1 MKLFKITKTLVILH
15 LFIALVALYS
25 CKQQKYDVEET
36 KASFH
41 ELEWIDLSYAFD
53 STTLYWPNNPD
64 GFQHRVDA
72 EGVTDLGYY
81 YSSYTILT
89 PEHGGTHLDAPIH
102 FYENGETVDELPL
115 AKLTGKAVVI
125 DVSEKALA
133 DRDYLIDS
141 VAVLAWE
148 AEHGKIPA
156 QTMVLFRT
164 GYGKFYPDR
173 EAYFGTAKTGT
184 EAIPELHFPGIQPE
198 TALWLAKSRHVK
210 AVGLDTP
217 SLDYGQSKDFA
228 AHQQLMENQIPGFE
242 NVANLDQ
249 LPATG
254 IYIVAL
260 PMKIKGGSGGPL
272 RIVATIIE

>member
-1 MKLFKITKTLVILH
+1 MKFFELLQVERKVLMIFIPFVLFGCAK
-15 LFIALVALYS
+15 
-25 CKQQKYDVEET
+25 EET
-36 KASFH
+36 VSTTTTN
-41 ELEWIDLSYAFD
+41 LEWIDLTYAFD
-53 STTLYWPNNPD
+53 SATLYWPNNPD

-102 FYENGETVDELPL
+102 FYEKGETVDELPL
-115 AKLTGKAVVI
+115 SKLTGEAVVI

-148 AEHGKIPA
+148 QEHGKIPA
-156 QTMVLFRT
+156 QTMVFFRT

-173 EAYFGTAKTGT
+173 EAYFGTAKLGT

-198 TALWLAKSRHVK
+198 TAIWLAKERQVK

-228 AHQQLMENQIPGFE
+228 AHQALMEYQIPGFE

-254 IYIVAL
+254 IYVVAL

-272 RIVATIIE
+272 RIIATIKE

>member
-1 MKLFKITKTLVILH
+1 MKLFKITKTLVILQ
-15 LFIALVALYS
+15 LFIALVALFS
-25 CKQQKYDVEET
+25 CKQQKSEVEAP
-36 KASFH
+36 KVSFH

-102 FYENGETVDELPL
+102 FYEKGETVDELPL
-115 AKLTGKAVVI
+115 AKLTGEAVVI
-125 DVSEKALA
+125 DVSAKALA

-141 VAVLAWE
+141 VAVLDWE
-148 AEHGKIPA
+148 AKHGKIPEQA
-156 QTMVLFRT
+156 MVLFHT

-173 EAYFGTAKTGT
+173 EAYFGTAKTGAD
-184 EAIPELHFPGIQPE
+184 AIPELHFPGIQPE
-198 TALWLAKSRHVK
+198 TAEWLAKSRNIK

-228 AHQQLMENQIPGFE
+228 AHQRLMENQIPGFE

-254 IYIVAL
+254 IYVVAL

-272 RIVATIIE
+272 RIVAAVME

>member
-1 MKLFKITKTLVILH
+1 MKLFEITKNIVILH
-15 LFIALVALYS
+15 LFIALIALFS
-25 CKQQKYDVEET
+25 CKQQKPEEVAP

-53 STTLYWPNNPD
+53 STTLYWPNNSD

-102 FYENGETVDELPL
+102 FYEKGETVDELPL
-115 AKLTGKAVVI
+115 SKLTGAAVMI
-125 DVSEKALA
+125 DVSTLALA

-141 VAVLAWE
+141 VAILDWE
-148 AEHGKIPA
+148 AEHGEIPEQA
-156 QTMVLFRT
+156 MVLFRT

-173 EAYFGTAKTGT
+173 EAYFGTARTGA

-198 TALWLAKSRHVK
+198 TAEWLAKSRNVK

-228 AHQQLMENQIPGFE
+228 AHQRLMENQIPGFE
-242 NVANLDQ
+242 NVANLDL
-249 LPATG
+249 LPPTG

-272 RIVATIIE
+272 RIIATVLE

>member
-1 MKLFKITKTLVILH
+1 MKFFKLIFLLKIMFGVLGFGLLISCASEKKEELDLVPSI
-15 LFIALVALYS
+15 S
-25 CKQQKYDVEET
+25 D
-36 KASFH
+36 
-41 ELEWIDLSYAFD
+41 LEWIDLSYSFD

-102 FYENGETVDELPL
+102 FYENGETVDQLPL
-115 AKLTGKAVVI
+115 SKLTGKAVMI
-125 DVSEKALA
+125 DVSSQALNN
-133 DRDYLIDS
+133 RDYLIDS
-141 VAVLAWE
+141 VAILSWE
-148 AEHGKIPA
+148 AEHGKIPE
-156 QTMVLFRT
+156 QSIVLFRT

-173 EAYFGTAKTGT
+173 EAYFGTAKVGV

-198 TALWLAKSRHVK
+198 TSIWLAMERQVK

-228 AHQQLMENQIPGFE
+228 AHQALMENQIPGFE
-242 NVANLDQ
+242 NVANLDL

-254 IYIVAL
+254 IYVIAL
-260 PMKIKGGSGGPL
+260 PMKIKDGSGGPL
-272 RIVATIIE
+272 RIIAAVLE

>member
-1 MKLFKITKTLVILH
+1 MKFFNLTFLQRIMLGVLGVGFLISCTTEEKIKVESTLSI
-15 LFIALVALYS
+15 
-25 CKQQKYDVEET
+25 T
-36 KASFH
+36 
-41 ELEWIDLSYAFD
+41 ELEWIDLSYPFD

-102 FYENGETVDELPL
+102 FYESGETLDQLPL
-115 AKLTGKAVVI
+115 SKLTGKAVVI
-125 DVSEKALA
+125 DVSSQALEN
-133 DRDYLIDS
+133 RDYLIDS
-141 VAVLAWE
+141 TAILNWE

-156 QTMVLFRT
+156 KAMVLFRT

-173 EAYFGTAKTGT
+173 EGYFGTAKTGN

-198 TALWLAKSRHVK
+198 TALWLAKSRNIK

-228 AHQQLMENQIPGFE
+228 AHQALMENQIPGFE

-254 IYIVAL
+254 IYVVAL

-272 RIVATIIE
+272 RIIAAVIE

>member
-1 MKLFKITKTLVILH
+1 MGFFEFVQVGRKVSVILI
-15 LFIALVALYS
+15 LCALGS
-25 CKQQKYDVEET
+25 CTKEELVSSSAMVPFT
-36 KASFH
+36 PTD
-41 ELEWIDLSYAFD
+41 WIDLSYAFD

-72 EGVTDLGYY
+72 EGVTDVGYY

-102 FYENGETVDELPL
+102 FYDKGETVDELPL
-115 AKLTGKAVVI
+115 SKLTGSAVMI
-125 DVSEKALA
+125 DVSEMALE

-141 VAVLAWE
+141 VAILNWE
-148 AEHGKIPA
+148 AEYGKIPE

-173 EAYFGTAKTGT
+173 ETYFGTAKTGAD
-184 EAIPELHFPGIQPE
+184 AIPELHFSGIQPE
-198 TALWLAKSRHVK
+198 TALWLVKARNVK

-228 AHQQLMENQIPGFE
+228 AHQALMENQIPGFE
-242 NVANLDQ
+242 NVANLDL

-254 IYIVAL
+254 IYVVAL

-272 RIVATIIE
+272 RIIATVLE

>member
-1 MKLFKITKTLVILH
+1 MKFFDSFSVGRKLFFILS
-15 LFIALVALYS
+15 LGVLGACTQEASVSTISTEPFINA
-25 CKQQKYDVEET
+25 Q
-36 KASFH
+36 
-41 ELEWIDLSYAFD
+41 WIDLSYSFD

-102 FYENGETVDELPL
+102 FYEKGETVDELPL
-115 AKLTGKAVVI
+115 SKLTGEAVVI
-125 DVSEKALA
+125 DVSALA
-133 DRDYLIDS
+133 LENRDYLIDS
-141 VAVLAWE
+141 VAVLNWE
-148 AEHGKIPA
+148 AEHGMIPE
-156 QTMVLFRT
+156 QSMVLFRT

-173 EAYFGTAKTGT
+173 EAYFGTAKMGA

-198 TALWLAKSRHVK
+198 TAAWLAKSRNVK

-228 AHQQLMENQIPGFE
+228 AHQALMENQIPGFE
-242 NVANLDQ
+242 NVANLDL
-249 LPATG
+249 LPAMG
-254 IYIVAL
+254 IYVIAL

-272 RIVATIIE
+272 RIIAMIQE